1 MLKTKNRI
9 GTIVI
14 AIFLTISM
22 SASMMLIPNAN
33 AQTLAPG
40 KISIPTYAFIT
51 VNPNPAGIGQSVTVD
66 FWIDL
71 PPPTANIVWGDRYQ
85 NLKVTVT
92 KPDGT
97 TQTLGPFTSDD
108 TGGTTTQF
116 TPSVL
121 GNYTFQMSYPGQTL
135 TGGTGYAGSQNQQRA
150 AQGLS
155 LLSTLPYDINGP
167 SYVSELYWNLPL
179 AI

>member
-33 AQTLAPG
+33 AQTLSPG

-51 VNPNPAGIGQSVTVD
+51 VNPNPAGIGRSVTVD

-71 PPPTANIVWGDRYQ
+71 PPPTANIVW
-85 NLKVTVT
+85 
-92 KPDGT
+92 
-97 TQTLGPFTSDD
+97 
-108 TGGTTTQF
+108 
-116 TPSVL
+116 
-121 GNYTFQMSYPGQTL
+121 
-135 TGGTGYAGSQNQQRA
+135 AI
-150 AQGLS
+150 
-155 LLSTLPYDINGP
+155 DIRI
-167 SYVSELYWNLPL
+167 LR
-179 AI
+179 